1 MMFLVCSFWF
11 LVLKRIETRNQKL
24 GAEKGRPRLIAAWRL
39 SILLASIVA
48 TLESAMMTVNAQPL
62 QKTVAMV
69 GARSGAS
76 WPLWIAKD
84 ARLYAKYGLD
94 VELVYAVHP
103 GPIAAIISGHA
114 AMTSSGSDPA
124 LLAAAKDPSLVVLGG
139 FMNKGSF
146 AMIGSRTA
154 SDMKKLGGKK
164 IGIGRVGDPP
174 YHMAVSLLKKYG
186 MTARDVQWV
195 SIGVDATARAAALQS
210 GQIDAALIT
219 APAYFRL
226 QTAGLPVLA
235 LLLDHEDIY
244 VSTYYL
250 FRREALSKERA
261 TALAFIKAHTEAIKR
276 FYDDKTIAAEIM
288 IKYGGAK
295 NTEDAHRVYDLFKK
309 ARVLEPI
316 PYALKA
322 SVEAVVERQ
331 AQDLKGVDLAK
342 VIDNSL
348 IDQLVNEKYFEAVFG
363 PSIRDEQRRKQARA
377 FGR

>member
-1 MMFLVCSFWF
+1 MFLVCSFWF

-295 NTEDAHRVYDLFKK
+295 NTEDAHRVYDLFRR

-363 PSIRDEQRRKQARA
+363 PSIRDEQRRKQAQA

>member
-1 MMFLVCSFWF
+1 MKFPVCSFWF
-11 LVLKRIETRNQKL
+11 LILKRIKTRNQKL

-39 SILLASIVA
+39 SILLTSIVA
-48 TLESAMMTVNAQPL
+48 TLESAITTVDAQPL

-103 GPIAAIISGHA
+103 GPIAAIVSGHA

-154 SDMKKLGGKK
+154 SDMKQLGGKK

-250 FRREALSKERA
+250 FRREALTKERA
-261 TALAFIKAHTEAIKR
+261 TALAFIKAHAESIKR
-276 FYDDKTIAAEIM
+276 FYDDKTFAAEIM

-331 AQDLKGVDLAK
+331 AQELKGVDLSK
-342 VIDNSL
+342 VVDNSL
-348 IDQLVNEKYFEAVFG
+348 VEQLVKEKYFETVFG
-363 PSIRDEQRRKQARA
+363 PSIREEQQRKQSLA

>member
-1 MMFLVCSFWF
+1 MKFPVCSFWF
-11 LVLKRIETRNQKL
+11 LILKRIKTRNQKL

-39 SILLASIVA
+39 SILLTSIVA
-48 TLESAMMTVNAQPL
+48 TLESAITTVDAQPL

-103 GPIAAIISGHA
+103 GPIAAIVSGHA

-154 SDMKKLGGKK
+154 SDMKQLGGKK

-210 GQIDAALIT
+210 GQVDAALIT

-235 LLLDHEDIY
+235 LLFDHEDIY

-295 NTEDAHRVYDLFKK
+295 NTEDAHRVYDLFRR

-363 PSIRDEQRRKQARA
+363 PSIRDEQRRKQAQA